1 MDGGAGAVDGYL
13 RDVLVLI
20 KLGEI
25 FPFPVLFASAPASD
39 LFLSAEN
46 YHHCY
51 SGRRTRKRDYRNK
64 MVVYL
69 IYF

>member
-1 MDGGAGAVDGYL
+1 MDGYL

-39 LFLSAEN
+39 LFLARPRIITIVIPGAELEN
-46 YHHCY
+46 AIIEI
-51 SGRRTRKRDYRNK
+51 KWWF
-64 MVVYL
+64 
-69 IYF
+69 I

>member
-1 MDGGAGAVDGYL
+1 MDGYL

-39 LFLSAEN
+39 LFLARPRIITIVIPGAELE
-46 YHHCY
+46 
-51 SGRRTRKRDYRNK
+51 TR
-64 MVVYL
+64 L
-69 IYF
+69 